1 MTKVFQQE
9 ICPVYNTQGDV
20 TTVRINYRV
29 FGKLVK
35 TVRRPIEKCTVVW
48 SKTFRPRT
56 QEPASALQQLGR
68 AMSEI

>member
-1 MTKVFQQE
+1 MAKLFQQE
-9 ICPVYNTQGDV
+9 ICPVYNAQGDV
-20 TTVRINYRV
+20 TAVRINYRV
-29 FGKLVK
+29 FGTLVK
-35 TVRRPIEKCTVVW
+35 TTRQPIEKSTVVW